1 MATDPVKLMIC
12 GQLPMKS
19 TESHQVKLVH
29 RLENIVLLAK
39 KISALNLVTIFNIR
53 DQMAVS
59 MDSYTLTIIMTS

>member
-1 MATDPVKLMIC
+1 MATDPVKLTIC

-19 TESHQVKLVH
+19 TESLQVKLV
-29 RLENIVLLAK
+29 RLLESIVRLTK
-39 KISALNLVTIFNIR
+39 TVSALNLVTIFNIR